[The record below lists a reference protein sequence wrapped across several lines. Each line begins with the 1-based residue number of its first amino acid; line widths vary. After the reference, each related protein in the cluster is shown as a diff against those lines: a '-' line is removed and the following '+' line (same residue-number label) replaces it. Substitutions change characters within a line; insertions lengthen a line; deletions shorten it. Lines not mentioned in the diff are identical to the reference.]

1 MNILLIVIG
10 SFLVI
15 VGGLIWRYKILEIV
29 PGYIE
34 ETIKDKKG
42 LAKWIGINYIIMGL
56 LIVINSIICLMIKQK
71 DEIVS
76 VIVFTGILCFF
87 IIIISLGGNRY
98 KK

>member
-1 MNILLIVIG
+1 MNILFIVIG
-10 SFLVI
+10 SFLFI

-34 ETIKDKKG
+34 VTIKDKKG

-56 LIVINSIICLMIKQK
+56 LIVISSIVCLLFKQI

-76 VIVFTGILCFF
+76 IIVFTF
-87 IIIISLGGNRY
+87 IISTFILVISLGGNRF